1 MDEQKLCHVLYF
13 SDTLINNYTRGHV
26 KKIHKNSY
34 SHLPDTEITR
44 NIAVIAG
51 DRYAPRV
58 HHAAEG
64 VSERQ
69 RDVQCNGGS
78 AGSENDRG
86 EVTDQPAKASLSR
99 GHVPLAQS
107 DWMAGPERAGDSFHG

>member
-1 MDEQKLCHVLYF
+1 MLE
-13 SDTLINNYTRGHV
+13 DTSEKFI
-26 KKIHKNSY
+26 KI
-34 SHLPDTEITR
+34 PATICQDTEITR

-58 HHAAEG
+58 QHAAEG

-69 RDVQCNGGS
+69 RDVQYNGGS
-78 AGSENDRG
+78 AGPENDRG
-86 EVTDQPAKASLSR
+86 EVTDQPTKASLSW

-107 DWMAGPERAGDSFHG
+107 DWVAGPERARNSFHG